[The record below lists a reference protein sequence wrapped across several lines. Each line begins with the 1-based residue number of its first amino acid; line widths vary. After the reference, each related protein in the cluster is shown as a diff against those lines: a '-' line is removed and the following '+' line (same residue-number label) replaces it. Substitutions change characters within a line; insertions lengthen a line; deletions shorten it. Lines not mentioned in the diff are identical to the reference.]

1 MLLRT
6 LQFAALV
13 AASSAVDITGT
24 IGGYEDAACTTLK
37 ATGIVKNYTFGACE
51 VATCYGGPP
60 CNTAPDGGNPSVAY
74 SSIMCNEDID
84 AYPDLSNPPSR
95 NHHRRA

>member
-24 IGGYEDAACTTLK
+24 LGGYEDAACTTLK
-37 ATGIVKNYTFGACE
+37 AGRTVMNYTFGAC
-51 VATCYGGPP
+51 VVKDG
-60 CNTAPDGGNPSVAY
+60 NTLPDGGNPSVAY
-74 SSIMCNEDID
+74 SSIECNEDID
-84 AYPDLSNPPSR
+84 PYPDLSNPPSR